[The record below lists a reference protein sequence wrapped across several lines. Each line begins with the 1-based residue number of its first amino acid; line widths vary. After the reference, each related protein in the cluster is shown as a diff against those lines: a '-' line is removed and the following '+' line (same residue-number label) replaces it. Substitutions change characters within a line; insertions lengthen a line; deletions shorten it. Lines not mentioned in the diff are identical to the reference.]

1 MSYIIPPCCTIIQE
15 EQQFEI
21 RHLFFIF
28 VQNSQK
34 HIQHNIIS
42 SAPHKNS
49 SMGVVKMAHFHI
61 TVLVFISV
69 SILLSEAFVVRTNRR
84 TSWVIRDHHIL
95 SFLAHKEEAA
105 AFDEKTILRLEEKV
119 PDDND
124 AYTYDV
130 PPLQQQI
137 QNAVAPAADFLDD
150 VSGGWALSYADL
162 TPNSERTIPGQV
174 FLATNVAYTIVGI
187 ILALRGEVLL
197 GFLTD
202 LCSFASFAYHYTQL
216 QQPYGRTQD
225 STVKLALLLDYF
237 LAITSILIGISYMV
251 ADQTLP
257 PIEGIATSILGVSCL
272 LMCWV
277 WEKGLPYIILH
288 GLWHLFSAAS
298 AYYIGT
304 SHAMML

>member
-1 MSYIIPPCCTIIQE
+1 MFRFQVT
-15 EQQFEI
+15 
-21 RHLFFIF
+21 
-28 VQNSQK
+28 
-34 HIQHNIIS
+34 
-42 SAPHKNS
+42 A
-49 SMGVVKMAHFHI
+49 
-61 TVLVFISV
+61 LVFISV
-69 SILLSEAFVVRTNRR
+69 SILLSEAFVVRTTRR
-84 TSWVIRDHHIL
+84 TWVISRDHPSL
-95 SFLAHKEEAA
+95 SFLAHKDEAA
-105 AFDEKTILRLEEKV
+105 VAFDEKIISRLEEKV
-119 PDDND
+119 PNDNDD

-137 QNAVAPAADFLDD
+137 QNAVAPAANFLDD

-237 LAITSILIGISYMV
+237 LAITSILIGISYMLV
-251 ADQTLP
+251 DQTLP
-257 PIEGIATSILGVSCL
+257 PIEGIATSILGISCL

-277 WEKGLPYIILH
+277 WEKGLPYIIWH

-304 SHAMML
+304 SHAMMS